1 MVLPLNARIGLQYTY
16 YNKFDGTTVGDHQNN
31 TLFLHA
37 WFAM

>member
-1 MVLPLNARIGLQYTY
+1 MPASALQYVY
-16 YNKFDGTTVGDHQNN
+16 YNKFDGTTIGARDNN